1 MAAPD
6 VEVVFSQGQQGYH
19 TFRIPALVHHD
30 GVFLAFCEARK
41 DTYRDWGPMDIVL
54 KRGVLQAGGAVTWSD
69 VQTVCCVPDKR
80 CMNPTPIVD
89 RTNGTIHLL
98 FGTIPP
104 QVTEHDMIEDGVHQI
119 RLCIVKSKDNGL
131 TWSDPEDLTD
141 KVLGKENPQW
151 ACFAMAP
158 GHGIQLKSG
167 RLVAPGNHMVKKSS
181 THAEAPR
188 PRSSRPSWF
197 RRTLGLVGWFL
208 FSRDFLRGCVAKSFV
223 VFSDDHGETWQ
234 LGGKVPERPENLH
247 TSECQA
253 VEIVK
258 KDGSSSVCLNIR
270 TLGPHAR
277 RQQSFSE
284 DGGLSFSPGQLV
296 DSLVEPCKTGPVMPT
311 IKNYGGC
318 QGSVVAASPPSDLTT
333 PEGSEFD
340 TWVLFANPNHLSLRE
355 NMSIKISKDGC
366 RTWSQGLVL
375 HKGPS
380 AYSDL
385 AAYEEGGV
393 AKVTCLYE
401 KGKEHPYETITL
413 HRMTLEDVVKGTSG

>member
-1 MAAPD
+1 MASAMD
-6 VEVVFSQGQQGYH
+6 VEAVFSQGQQGYH
-19 TFRIPALVHHD
+19 TFRIPALVYHD

-41 DTYRDWGPMDIVL
+41 DTYKDWGPMDIVL
-54 KRGVLQAGGAVTWSD
+54 KRGVQQEGGGLEWSD
-69 VQTVCCVPDKR
+69 VQTVCCVPNKR

-104 QVTEHDMIEDGVHQI
+104 QVTEHDMIRDGVHQI
-119 RLCIVKSKDNGL
+119 RLCIVKSKDNGV
-131 TWSDPEDLTD
+131 TWTEPEDLTD

-151 ACFAMAP
+151 ACFALAP

-181 THAEAPR
+181 THAE
-188 PRSSRPSWF
+188 
-197 RRTLGLVGWFL
+197 G
-208 FSRDFLRGCVAKSFV
+208 DFLQGGVARSFV

-234 LGGKVPERPENLH
+234 LGGKVPESPENLH

-258 KDGSSSVCLNIR
+258 KDGGTSLCLNIR

-284 DGGLSFSPGQLV
+284 DDGLTFSPGQLV
-296 DSLVEPCKTGPVMPT
+296 DELVEPCKTGPMMPT
-311 IKNYGGC
+311 VKNYGGC
-318 QGSVVAASPPSDLTT
+318 QGSVVAATPPSDLRP
-333 PEGSEFD
+333 PEGSEFE

-355 NMSIKISKDGC
+355 NMSLKVSKDGC
-366 RTWSQGLVL
+366 RTWSPGLVL
-375 HKGPS
+375 HQGPS

-385 AAYEEGGV
+385 ATYEEGGAVKV
-393 AKVTCLYE
+393 ACLFE
-401 KGKEHPYETITL
+401 KGQEHPYETISL
-413 HRMTLEDVVKGTSG
+413 QRMSLEDVVKGTSG

>member
-1 MAAPD
+1 MASEMD
-6 VEVVFSQGQQGYH
+6 VEAVFSQGQQGYH
-19 TFRIPALVHHD
+19 TFRIPALVYHD

-41 DTYRDWGPMDIVL
+41 DTYKDWGPMDIVL
-54 KRGVLQAGGAVTWSD
+54 KRGVQQEGGGLEWSD

-104 QVTEHDMIEDGVHQI
+104 QVTEHDMIRDGVHQI
-119 RLCIVKSKDNGL
+119 RLCIVKSKDNGV
-131 TWSDPEDLTD
+131 TWTEPEDLTD

-151 ACFAMAP
+151 ACFALAP

-181 THAEAPR
+181 THAE
-188 PRSSRPSWF
+188 
-197 RRTLGLVGWFL
+197 G
-208 FSRDFLRGCVAKSFV
+208 DFLRGCVNQSFV
-223 VFSDDHGETWQ
+223 VYSDDGGNTWQ
-234 LGGKVPERPENLH
+234 VGGKVPEGGDNFH
-247 TSECQA
+247 SNECQA

-258 KDGSSSVCLNIR
+258 KDGGTSLCLNIR

-284 DGGLSFSPGQLV
+284 DDGLTFSPGQLV
-296 DSLVEPCKTGPVMPT
+296 DELVEPCKTGPMMPT
-311 IKNYGGC
+311 VKNYGGC
-318 QGSVVAASPPSDLTT
+318 QGSVVAATPPSDLRP
-333 PEGSEFD
+333 PEGSEFE

-355 NMSIKISKDGC
+355 NMSLKVSKDGC
-366 RTWSQGLVL
+366 RTWSPGLVL

-385 AAYEEGGV
+385 ATYEEGGAVKV
-393 AKVTCLYE
+393 ACLFE
-401 KGKEHPYETITL
+401 KGQEHPYETISL
-413 HRMTLEDVVKGTSG
+413 QRMSLEDVVKGTSG

>member
-1 MAAPD
+1 MATAMD

-19 TFRIPALVHHD
+19 TFRIPALVYHD

-41 DTYRDWGPMDIVL
+41 DTYKDWGPMDIVL
-54 KRGVLQAGGAVTWSD
+54 KRGVQQEGGGLEWSD

-104 QVTEHDMIEDGVHQI
+104 QVTEHDMIRDGVHQI
-119 RLCIVKSKDNGL
+119 RLCIVKSKDNGV
-131 TWSDPEDLTD
+131 TWTEPEDLTD

-151 ACFAMAP
+151 ACFALAP

-181 THAEAPR
+181 THAE
-188 PRSSRPSWF
+188 
-197 RRTLGLVGWFL
+197 G
-208 FSRDFLRGCVAKSFV
+208 DFLQGGVARSFV

-234 LGGKVPERPENLH
+234 LGGKVPESPENLH

-258 KDGSSSVCLNIR
+258 KDGSSSLCLNIR

-284 DGGLSFSPGQLV
+284 DGGLTFSPGQLV
-296 DSLVEPCKTGPVMPT
+296 DELVEPCKTGPMMPT
-311 IKNYGGC
+311 VKNYGGC
-318 QGSVVAASPPSDLTT
+318 QGSVVAATPPSNLR
-333 PEGSEFD
+333 PEGSEFKN
-340 TWVLFANPNHLSLRE
+340 WVLFANPNHLSLRE
-355 NMSIKISKDGC
+355 NMSLKVSKDGC
-366 RTWSQGLVL
+366 RTWSPGLVL

-385 AAYEEGGV
+385 ATYEEGGAVKV
-393 AKVTCLYE
+393 ACLFE
-401 KGKEHPYETITL
+401 KGQEHPYETISL
-413 HRMTLEDVVKGTSG
+413 QRMSLEDVVKGTSG

>member
-1 MAAPD
+1 MD

-19 TFRIPALVHHD
+19 TFRIPALVHHE

-41 DTYRDWGPMDIVL
+41 DTYKDWGPMDIVM
-54 KRGVLQAGGAVTWSD
+54 KRGVLQEGGGVEWSD

-104 QVTEHDMIEDGVHQI
+104 QVTEHDMIRDGVHQI

-181 THAEAPR
+181 THEE
-188 PRSSRPSWF
+188 
-197 RRTLGLVGWFL
+197 G
-208 FSRDFLRGCVAKSFV
+208 DFLRGCVNRSFV
-223 VFSDDHGETWQ
+223 VYSDDGGDTWHV
-234 LGGKVPERPENLH
+234 GGKVPEGGDNFH
-247 TSECQA
+247 SNECQA
-253 VEIVK
+253 VEILK
-258 KDGSSSVCLNIR
+258 KDGSSSLCLNIR

-284 DGGLSFSPGQLV
+284 DGGLTFSPGQLV

-311 IKNYGGC
+311 VKNYGGC
-318 QGSVVAASPPSDLTT
+318 QGSVVAATPPSNLTG
-333 PEGSEFD
+333 PEGSEVE

-355 NMSIKISKDGC
+355 NMSIKVSKDGC
-366 RTWSQGLVL
+366 RTWSEGLVL

-393 AKVTCLYE
+393 AKVACLCE
-401 KGKEHPYETITL
+401 KGEGHAYETISL
-413 HRMTLEDVVKGTSG
+413 QRMSLEDVVKGTSG

>member
-167 RLVAPGNHMVKKSS
+167 RLVAPGNHMVKKCS

-385 AAYEEGGV
+385 AAYEEGGL
-393 AKVTCLYE
+393 AKVACLYE
-401 KGKEHPYETITL
+401 KGTEHPYETISL
-413 HRMTLEDVVKGTSG
+413 NRMSLEDVVKGTSG